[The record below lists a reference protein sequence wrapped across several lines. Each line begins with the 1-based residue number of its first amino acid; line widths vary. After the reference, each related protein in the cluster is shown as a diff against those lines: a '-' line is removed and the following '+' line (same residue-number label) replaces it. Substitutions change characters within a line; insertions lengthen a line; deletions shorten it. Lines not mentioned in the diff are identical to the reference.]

1 MHRNYFRFKDESPVV
16 QHQILNAC
24 IKLFLMRPADGNEI
38 IQRLLKM
45 ATMENENPDLRDR
58 LTTILNHKEIFI

>member
-1 MHRNYFRFKDESPVV
+1 
-16 QHQILNAC
+16 
-24 IKLFLMRPADGNEI
+24 MRPADGNEI

-58 LTTILNHKEIFI
+58 LPPHSQYEKNIFN